1 MCRAGS
7 GGPSTLSRTTDANL
21 DCAFVEN
28 ALFLL
33 LQKLEGLGLPLA
45 SPICSLDTSCDR
57 DLDDFVILC

>member
-28 ALFLL
+28 ALFSLIPIY
-33 LQKLEGLGLPLA
+33 EN
-45 SPICSLDTSCDR
+45 SPEKN
-57 DLDDFVILC
+57 